1 MFPCFGYDEPRWFY
15 DWEVEK
21 EPRTAVMNKIEYPTN
36 TGPVQYGVIIR
47 NRNRP
52 LMVISSVLRIHNSFS
67 PKQIKDPALVKFAKT
82 KTINQLA
89 RNCRFFPS
97 SFRRRLKQKPGP
109 TVL

>member
-1 MFPCFGYDEPRWFY
+1 MFPCFGYDEQRWFY

-36 TGPVQYGVIIR
+36 TGPVQYWVIIR

-52 LMVISSVLRIHNSFS
+52 LMVIRSVLRIHNSFS
-67 PKQIKDPALVKFAKT
+67 PQTNQRPGFGRVLKDEKNQPTSQKLPLLFQFFQKT
-82 KTINQLA
+82 FET
-89 RNCRFFPS
+89 
-97 SFRRRLKQKPGP
+97 